1 MESLRETFHLEQYLE
16 EAVDKV
22 VKLQMEGM
30 SVQDIAEVVKLPV
43 EDVDEIIL
51 STFQVWGH

>member
-1 MESLRETFHLEQYLE
+1 MESLRETFHLEQYSE